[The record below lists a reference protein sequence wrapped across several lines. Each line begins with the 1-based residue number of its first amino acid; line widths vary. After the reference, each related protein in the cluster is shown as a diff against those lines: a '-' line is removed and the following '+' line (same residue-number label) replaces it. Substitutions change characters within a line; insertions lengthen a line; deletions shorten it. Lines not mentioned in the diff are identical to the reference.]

1 MKTLTFREPFL
12 LKFPVHATNISSLI
26 ATLRDHEYQVSYT
39 ATGANDFY
47 ELEVPVDN
55 YAHSCL
61 FVQLVIAL
69 VAGHDDILKY
79 LQELPL

>member
-1 MKTLTFREPFL
+1 MKTITFREPFL
-12 LKFPVHATNISSLI
+12 LKFPVHATNISSLVD
-26 ATLRDHEYQVSYT
+26 TLRDHEYQVSYT
-39 ATGANDFY
+39 QTDLDGYY

-55 YAHSCL
+55 YAHSNL